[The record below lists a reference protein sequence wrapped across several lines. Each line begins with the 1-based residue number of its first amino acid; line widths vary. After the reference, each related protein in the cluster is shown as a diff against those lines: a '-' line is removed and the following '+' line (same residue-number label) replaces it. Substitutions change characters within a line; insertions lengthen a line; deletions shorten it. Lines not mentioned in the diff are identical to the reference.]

1 MTQCFLLSPIGLAR
15 GRRAKPIGERT
26 LFVVR
31 FSRGGGLTALPRAIG
46 LSLLQSSE
54 KQHGTRPVR
63 RPGLVRLRVGAN
75 KVVKVRLREKFTPGN
90 RRDCAGEIPVWGATE
105 GE

>member
-1 MTQCFLLSPIGLAR
+1 MVEP
-15 GRRAKPIGERT
+15 RR
-26 LFVVR
+26 
-31 FSRGGGLTALPRAIG
+31 
-46 LSLLQSSE
+46 
-54 KQHGTRPVR
+54 VR
-63 RPGLVRLRVGAN
+63 RRGLVRLRVGAN